1 MIRPLARA
9 LFLALLIAA
18 PALAAGDGG
27 GHHEPSWSLTLLG
40 FVNFAIFLFIMKKFA
55 WPLVVD
61 YLLSRRLETLQ
72 ALEAAA
78 QAKREAEEM
87 KAEFERKMAS
97 LESETAKARDQLLA
111 IARNEAAKVVAH
123 AEATAERLKK
133 DAGLLAN
140 QEVARARRLLQEEC
154 AQLIAKIAGE
164 LVSKEL
170 TDDDQ
175 KRFVDEFVKESAE
188 AAS

>member
-1 MIRPLARA
+1 MIRLAAQVFA
-9 LFLALLIAA
+9 LTMLSAV
-18 PALAAGDGG
+18 PALAEGDG
-27 GHHEPSWSLTLLG
+27 GHHEPQWSLTLFG
-40 FVNFAIFLFIMKKFA
+40 FVNFAIFLFILKKFA

-61 YLLSRRLETLQ
+61 YLQSRHLETLQ

-78 QAKREAEEM
+78 TAKREAQEM
-87 KAEFERKMAS
+87 KADFERKMAS
-97 LESETAKARDQLLA
+97 LESETAKAREELLA

-133 DAGLLAN
+133 DAVLLAN
-140 QEVARARRLLQEEC
+140 QEVARAQRILQQES

-164 LVSKEL
+164 LVSKDI